1 MRILSLRLATG
12 LITGAT
18 ALALAASPAWAATAA
33 DGAGPTCHAAAAQKK
48 LAGAAKTLFLKKCEQ
63 DAQTACDARA
73 AEKKLAGAAKTSFTQ
88 KCLRDAVGQ
97 APQ

>member
-1 MRILSLRLATG
+1 MRTLSLRFTTG
-12 LITGAT
+12 LIAGAT
-18 ALALAASPAWAATAA
+18 ALALVAGPAWATAPT

-48 LAGAAKTLFLKKCEQ
+48 LAGAAKTSFLKKCEQ

-97 APQ
+97 APH